1 MLRCTIIKK
10 NTFEYVIA
18 DIDIRQFRQF
28 LQDLLCESLGK
39 DVSVSCG
46 HVSCR
51 CVWCGAD
58 SRDTDTAVPSHTRA
72 VCVAAGCLFCCIS
85 DRSNRIRKSLQ
96 NRSAPLN
103 LQAVWQFAWTN
114 HFYCI
119 YSFMTPFCNNIL
131 TVLCKYDSPYQVKKL
146 PS

>member
-1 MLRCTIIKK
+1 MLRYTIKK

-18 DIDIRQFRQF
+18 DIHLRQFRQF
-28 LQDLLCESLGK
+28 LQDLWCESLGR

-46 HVSCR
+46 PVSCR

-58 SRDTDTAVPSHTRA
+58 SRDTGTAVPSRTRA
-72 VCVAAGCLFCCIS
+72 VCVAAGYLFGCIS

-114 HFYCI
+114 NFYSI
-119 YSFMTPFCNNIL
+119 YSFLTPFCNNIL
-131 TVLCKYDSPYQVKKL
+131 TVLCKYGSSYQVKRL